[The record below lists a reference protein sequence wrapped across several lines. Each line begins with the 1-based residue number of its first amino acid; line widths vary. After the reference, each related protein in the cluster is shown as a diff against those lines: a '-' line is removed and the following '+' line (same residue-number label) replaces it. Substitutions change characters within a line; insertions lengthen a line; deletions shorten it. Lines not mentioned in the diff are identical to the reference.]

1 MDNPEKLH
9 PTVLDTGAEQLGKVY
24 ARALIS
30 AADRVKAADQ
40 VVDELGSFVDDALR
54 SNPALATA
62 LASPRISE
70 EEKCRVIDRLLGGK
84 AHPVLVNFL
93 KVMGRRGRL
102 GYVAAVRD
110 AADSLRDEMLGRMV
124 AEVRTAVPLGDDLRA
139 SVVKKIGGSTG
150 KEIRLVEVVDPDL
163 VGGMVIRLGDTIFDG
178 SVSNQISKLA
188 RQVKSGFSREL
199 VEKFSTFSSG

>member
-40 VVDELGSFVDDALR
+40 VVDELGGFVDGALR

-84 AHPVLVNFL
+84 ARCDSRP
-93 KVMGRRGRL
+93 
-102 GYVAAVRD
+102 AAGTRWRIEIPSP
-110 AADSLRDEMLGRMV
+110 AAEGSPAAASLSPPP
-124 AEVRTAVPLGDDLRA
+124 T
-139 SVVKKIGGSTG
+139 S
-150 KEIRLVEVVDPDL
+150 
-163 VGGMVIRLGDTIFDG
+163 
-178 SVSNQISKLA
+178 
-188 RQVKSGFSREL
+188 
-199 VEKFSTFSSG
+199 